1 MFRSTLKIAWRNLRR
16 AKGYTVLNIGGLAA
30 GLAVCTLIM
39 LYVRS
44 ELRFDDYHQN
54 GERIFRVHRTYR
66 NTDGSLQPG
75 FCTMAPSFVPL
86 LRAEFTEIER
96 LARLFGPGNSV
107 VQAGDR
113 TFTEERLFFAEPEIF
128 DILTIPLL
136 LGNAK
141 TALADKGSIVL
152 SASTARKYFGDENP
166 LG

>member
-1 MFRSTLKIAWRNLRR
+1 
-16 AKGYTVLNIGGLAA
+16 
-30 GLAVCTLIM
+30 
-39 LYVRS
+39 
-44 ELRFDDYHQN
+44 
-54 GERIFRVHRTYR
+54 
-66 NTDGSLQPG
+66 